1 MYGLDMKSV
10 RFWDDEGALGRAT
23 GMVRSVVGGGSVG
36 IGFVVGVVRGG
47 GVRSRF

>member
-1 MYGLDMKSV
+1 MYGFGTMRRL
-10 RFWDDEGALGRAT
+10 WDGAT

-47 GVRSRF
+47 GIRSRF